1 MSAGILRSKYMSRLG
16 NAKYPFEY
24 FSVFNEF
31 VMYEL
36 NVFMHNVKEIFEYK
50 IDK

>member
-1 MSAGILRSKYMSRLG
+1 MSAGILRSKYMSRLN

-24 FSVFNEF
+24 FSVFNEY

-36 NVFMHNVKEIFEYK
+36 DIFMYNVKEIIK
-50 IDK
+50 HKN